1 MNQTI
6 FTLLLSILYV
16 LPAFPTDFQRVNI
29 SLNEN
34 WGYKPITN
42 AAKGTELTPITL
54 PHTWNANYV
63 PNTTEYNREMM
74 IYKRTL
80 NVTPNM
86 KGKRLFLYF
95 EGVNSAADVFVNYRT
110 VAHHLGGYTAFCAE
124 ITDEVKLGEND
135 LEVWVSNAFRTDV
148 LPISGDFNVYGG
160 IHRPC
165 HLIVTEENCIS
176 PLFYA
181 SSGVFV
187 HQQYISEQSANIMVE
202 IHLSLKN
209 PKNGLRLKTIIKDP
223 TDKIVT
229 SIESKVHKERIEQ
242 PLTITQPTL
251 WNGKKNPYLYTVE
264 VELYD
269 GSKLIDKVTEH
280 TGFRYFTANPDS
292 GFFLNGKPYNLY
304 GLCRHEDVAGKG
316 SALLLEDYQKD
327 MELIKEIGATAIR
340 LSHYPHAKTM
350 YDLCDKNGILLWT
363 EIPLIGPGGYD
374 YTGYISNDG
383 LKNNARQVLKELV
396 YQNYNHPAIC
406 FWGIF
411 NELLLSDEKH
421 FQEYDNPINFVKELG
436 NMYKQLDPSRLTTFA
451 TCVDQTDY
459 LGCADLIAWNKY
471 FSWNKGKDIGP
482 FMDEVKANSSNYPVG
497 VSEYGFGGSIK
508 QHLCPFNNSKQ
519 PLGRLHPE
527 EFQAISHEQNWEA
540 LSSRPYLWTKFI
552 WVFADFQSAIRRE
565 GDKNGIND
573 KGLITYDRKIRKD
586 AFYFYKAN
594 WNSEPMLHLCSKRF
608 TERQHAQTTIKAYT
622 NLKEATLYLNDKKIG
637 TKKRDAYCRIE
648 WKNITLQ
655 SGKNIIRIEAKFKE
669 KQFSDSCTWILSC
682 P

>member
-1 MNQTI
+1 
-6 FTLLLSILYV
+6 
-16 LPAFPTDFQRVNI
+16 
-29 SLNEN
+29 
-34 WGYKPITN
+34 
-42 AAKGTELTPITL
+42 
-54 PHTWNANYV
+54 
-63 PNTTEYNREMM
+63 
-74 IYKRTL
+74 
-80 NVTPNM
+80 M

-187 HQQYISEQSANIMVE
+187 HQQYIS
-202 IHLSLKN
+202 
-209 PKNGLRLKTIIKDP
+209 
-223 TDKIVT
+223 
-229 SIESKVHKERIEQ
+229 
-242 PLTITQPTL
+242 
-251 WNGKKNPYLYTVE
+251 
-264 VELYD
+264 ELYD

-421 FQEYDNPINFVKELG
+421 FQELNPPE
-436 NMYKQLDPSRLTTFA
+436 
-451 TCVDQTDY
+451 VDQNTAIDREIFRETAFKILKKLEKAQRY
-459 LGCADLIAWNKY
+459 NLYRGIKLNAEPNSYKNADWNTFIDQQIVAVDEAQDSHPWKWLNAY
-471 FSWNKGKDIGP
+471 NKITGTAGLFDQFVWDKSEDGKILFSDN
-482 FMDEVKANSSNYPVG
+482 
-497 VSEYGFGGSIK
+497 
-508 QHLCPFNNSKQ
+508 
-519 PLGRLHPE
+519 
-527 EFQAISHEQNWEA
+527 
-540 LSSRPYLWTKFI
+540 
-552 WVFADFQSAIRRE
+552 E
-565 GDKNGIND
+565 G
-573 KGLITYDRKIRKD
+573 T
-586 AFYFYKAN
+586 
-594 WNSEPMLHLCSKRF
+594 
-608 TERQHAQTTIKAYT
+608 
-622 NLKEATLYLNDKKIG
+622 
-637 TKKRDAYCRIE
+637 
-648 WKNITLQ
+648 TLQ
-655 SGKNIIRIEAKFKE
+655 FEDNTIQHYDASRDIDLKINAIQDLLRNI
-669 KQFSDSCTWILSC
+669 
-682 P
+682 